1 MLETERTVAPLVAS
15 GRCLVVYY
23 EELKLDL
30 EGQLEHRLI
39 DRLLHHLDRRLRL
52 LPVIDHNRDASS
64 HGIHVVLL
72 SARAEAP

>member
-1 MLETERTVAPLVAS
+1 MQRKAQHISHLDAD
-15 GRCLVVYY
+15 GCLVERVDI
-23 EELKLDL
+23 LHLDL
-30 EGQLEHRLI
+30 EGQLEHRFI